1 MGCWWG
7 MKQFFATVHQQH
19 VFIYRNMAAW
29 FPTWD
34 VQIQFGKLSWVLL
47 LLIALVCFYVF
58 STFSTYVDQF
68 WKYTRIVFHDFKGVW
83 SFGHTAWAKHAW
95 ATQMLYKLC
104 SWRSMAFKI
113 TEYNSGIVQ
122 KMINVSGKLYL
133 NLQSGESCSHFSA
146 CKTHVADVAK
156 NWVILRQ
163 QHTPWWY
170 ITQQDYVGPCS
181 QALLDQLTCVNPSS
195 AYFIWSY
202 TLNWC
207 ILDTHDDDSM
217 IENKFL
223 HDWFAHW
230 FLYTEDS
237 TNACLKY

>member
-1 MGCWWG
+1 M
-7 MKQFFATVHQQH
+7 
-19 VFIYRNMAAW
+19 Y
-29 FPTWD
+29 FPHFPLT
-34 VQIQFGKLSWVLL
+34 
-47 LLIALVCFYVF
+47 LI
-58 STFSTYVDQF
+58 
-68 WKYTRIVFHDFKGVW
+68 
-83 SFGHTAWAKHAW
+83 SFGSIPELYSMILKGSEVLAILRQLNMSFAS